1 MNEVQQ
7 IILGV
12 FIGLI
17 VLFDFYTIARFRVNE
32 RLMNQMAKK
41 MVERVEHSDTI
52 VRLLDCRIAA
62 MGDRIDR
69 MEEKERKE

>member
-41 MVERVEHSDTI
+41 MVERVEHLDTI

-69 MEEKERKE
+69 MEEKEGKE